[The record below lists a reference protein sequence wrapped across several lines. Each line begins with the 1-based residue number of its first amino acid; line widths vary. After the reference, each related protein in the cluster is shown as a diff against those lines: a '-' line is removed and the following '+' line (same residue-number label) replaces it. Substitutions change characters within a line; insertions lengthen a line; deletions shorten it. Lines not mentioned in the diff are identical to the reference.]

1 MFNFAKKLKKADAC
15 PLINHIYIHLGKTA
29 EWLSKHAVHAN
40 MITLAGIGFALI
52 GFNFT
57 AIEAYFSAFICFIL
71 NRLCDILDG
80 IAARLQKPTLF
91 GAFFDI
97 FADYT
102 SYALFIFGFI
112 LSAPQDNGSAG
123 AFYLLGI
130 IISAVSLLSFALIS
144 GQNYHQLNESKLK
157 ICWWGTLQNFDNFTA
172 LFFMLIIPRYFM
184 PIAIFFGLLALGKSL
199 LLLSSAYYK
208 LEIAPKVKNKNET
221 S

>member
-1 MFNFAKKLKKADAC
+1 MFKFAKKFNSTIC
-15 PLINHIYIHLGKTA
+15 TQFTHIYLRLEKAAQWLTA
-29 EWLSKHAVHAN
+29 HSIRPNTL
-40 MITLAGIGFALI
+40 TLAGIGFALI
-52 GFNFT
+52 GLNFT
-57 AIEAYFSAFICFIL
+57 AMEHYFSAFICFIL

-80 IAARLQKPTLF
+80 IAARQSKPSLF

-112 LSAPQDNGSAG
+112 LAAPQNNGPAG
-123 AFYLLGI
+123 SFYLLTM
-130 IISAVSLLSFALIS
+130 IISAVSLLGFAMIS
-144 GQNYHQLNESKLK
+144 GQNYRRLNESHLK
-157 ICWWGTLQNFDNFTA
+157 ICWWGTLQNIDNFAA
-172 LFFMLIIPRYFM
+172 LFFMLILPWYFM

-199 LLLSSAYYK
+199 LLLSSSYYK